1 MTKTSKTYVK
11 HFTTLNI
18 FLSKGN
24 RIKVVENRVKAK
36 YFERQVRLRKYVR
49 AIYYKYGRGYKLLY
63 DARWDETDIRIIINE
78 IVSAFTL
85 RIFMKCSKRVYLRSE
100 YRICRHNEIVV
111 AKIR

>member
-36 YFERQVRLRKYVR
+36 YFERQVRLRKYVQ

-63 DARWDETDIRIIINE
+63 DAR
-78 IVSAFTL
+78 
-85 RIFMKCSKRVYLRSE
+85 
-100 YRICRHNEIVV
+100 
-111 AKIR
+111 